1 MTVIRPNSI
10 AGITSLTA
18 LGSSIDFYNA
28 SGAGIQFNNVNL
40 NNTSGLSTFNSID
53 ATSIVGVSTIGVTTA
68 YIGSI
73 NDGPI
78 SGFRNLVINGGFDV
92 WQRGTSFT
100 DNAVYT
106 SDRWWFV
113 NDAVGTATVTRQD
126 ISSQGLGSQYCLRA
140 ERSSGTNRW
149 VVGTNLETNV
159 VKSILGKQITVS
171 FYVRKGS
178 AFTSDI
184 SVTFGTSNTEAK
196 FGSLIDFNNF
206 TISNSSLNTS
216 TFTKFSETLNV
227 GAASTALGLKLELSA
242 SQAGAS
248 NAYFEVA
255 QVQIEEG
262 PIATPFEKRSYGQE
276 FALCCRY
283 YESMETSGSTPL
295 RFGNDGMCISS
306 TVALFQVGGFYP
318 KRSTPVATLSAGN
331 TFAVVNSAGSLIQG
345 TAATVVN
352 YGSHNASVTVTVAS
366 GLTAGNSTQLY
377 AAGGQSPK
385 IQLSS
390 EL

>member
-1 MTVIRPNSI
+1 MPIRLDGST
-10 AGITSLTA
+10 GITVGTA
-18 LGSSIDFYNA
+18 VTVGTSDIKVGNV
-28 SGAGIQFNNVNL
+28 VNL
-40 NNTSGLSTFNSID
+40 NQTSLSGITTAGI
-53 ATSIVGVSTIGVTTA
+53 TTA

-100 DNAVYT
+100 DNTVYT

-216 TFTKFSETLNV
+216 TFTKFSGTVNV
-227 GAASTALGLKLELSA
+227 GSASTALGLKLELSA

-262 PIATPFEKRSYGQE
+262 PIATPFERRSFGQE
-276 FALCCRY
+276 LALCQRY
-283 YESMETSGSTPL
+283 YEKSFNLSTAPAQAVGTGAGCFQAVQVVGQAAAQYCGSVSFKVTKRTAPSLVTLYNPISANAQFYNANTGGSTSSTASSDASEAGFHLNTVTQSGS
-295 RFGNDGMCISS
+295 G
-306 TVALFQVGGFYP
+306 
-318 KRSTPVATLSAGN
+318 SAGN
-331 TFAVVNSAGSLIQG
+331 GLFIHW
-345 TAATVVN
+345 TA
-352 YGSHNASVTVTVAS
+352 
-366 GLTAGNSTQLY
+366 TA
-377 AAGGQSPK
+377 
-385 IQLSS
+385 